1 MSAPYK
7 ANAFILNPASPEAA
21 AIGRLFGGTLIFLGL
36 ILVLV
41 ISLIVYALVRY
52 RERPGGPEAEQV
64 FGSPRLETI
73 WTLIPI
79 LSLAVLALFTAWAM
93 RASDPPAR
101 DEQPDLLITAHQ
113 WWWELNYVKSGALA
127 ANEIHIPVGQ
137 RLLVELRSADVIH
150 DFWVPQLARKID
162 IIPGHPNHIW
172 LEADRPRTYLGVCAE
187 FCGNEH
193 AWMRF
198 QVIAQPAQQFTAWL
212 QEQLHVPA
220 VPNSA
225 LAQRGRQLF
234 VQRTCAN
241 CHRIAGTPAKQHIGP
256 DLTHVASRALLAGGA
271 LENTPTN
278 LGL

>member
-198 QVIAQPAQQFTAWL
+198 LVIAEPPAQFADWLKEQQAGAPPPSTA
-212 QEQLHVPA
+212 EA
-220 VPNSA
+220 K
-225 LAQRGRQLF
+225 RGLDLF
-234 VQRTCAN
+234 RDRTCAN
-241 CHRIAGTPAKQHIGP
+241 CHLQSMGP
-256 DLTHVASRALLAGGA
+256 DLSHLATRRTLA
-271 LENTPTN
+271 
-278 LGL
+278 